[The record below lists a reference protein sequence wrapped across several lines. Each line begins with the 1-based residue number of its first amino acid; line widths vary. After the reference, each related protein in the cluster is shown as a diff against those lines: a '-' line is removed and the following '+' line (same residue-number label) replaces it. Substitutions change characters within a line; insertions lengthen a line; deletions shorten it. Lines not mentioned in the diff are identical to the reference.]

1 MASKRLHT
9 EIFINKNNEYFNHA
23 LVKLLRGD
31 NMKLSETIEKITKAL
46 QTPEEKPR
54 LNRREVKTDNMES
67 CSLLPTCPG
76 NTVNVLLY
84 SGLD

>member
-1 MASKRLHT
+1 
-9 EIFINKNNEYFNHA
+9 
-23 LVKLLRGD
+23 
-31 NMKLSETIEKITKAL
+31 MKLSETIEKITKAL

-54 LNRREVKTDNMES
+54 LNKREVKTDNMES